1 MSQPYLFVSYATA
14 DYESA
19 STIAGTIEK
28 SGTKIWIDRRGLS
41 GGELWASQI
50 TAAIRESAG
59 LVLLC
64 SSASMASRNVRQ
76 EVQLAWDHD
85 IPIIPVLLEPVA
97 FPDEFAYFIQGR
109 QWLTIDDIVNHNWGG
124 SLADPERS
132 DLTALAPIRSVIGS
146 REIEIPAPPDP
157 PIGREREL
165 QQIAAMLK
173 GDNIQLVTLTGPGGV
188 GKTRV
193 AIELA
198 RSLAESFKHGVVFVD
213 LSSTSDPGLVGSNI
227 AQSMGVAQA
236 ASQGIDEIL
245 SQVMRS
251 REQLLLLDNFEQVIG
266 AAPLIAEL
274 IRVAPGV
281 KILITSREPLRV
293 RGEVSYPIEPLA
305 LPDLSEEGLSVTG
318 SPAVALF
325 RRAALAANPL
335 MQETEETDRAI
346 AEICRRLDGLPL
358 AIELAAARVRY
369 FPPEVLLNHL
379 DKRLPV
385 LVSGPRDLP
394 MRQQTLR
401 DTIAWSYDLLT
412 SSEQRLFRL
421 SGVFADSWTF
431 EALQRLATEDSDL
444 STNLLNDLTSLID
457 KNLVRETHGGNGLPR
472 FSLLETIQEFAL
484 EMLESKGE
492 SEAARTGH
500 AAMMTERARSR
511 LGIEYDSLIGLA
523 DLDLPQGEIEEIR
536 QAFGWLSVRGDGQSM
551 ATIAAGYHDYL
562 YAQGMFEENA
572 RMARA
577 VLEQHERSPLNLQAQ
592 IVALI
597 ASASCHWVLGD
608 HEVAEKHGREALAL
622 AEESDDDSGL
632 LFAVLIT
639 LAIDLRDQHKFAEA
653 QDLAER
659 ALMIPERPGER
670 KATSAQV
677 HLGKLVMM
685 MGDLERA
692 EELLS
697 EAAMRTQRFGNVEV
711 ALMASTRL
719 AHTRTQVGDLV
730 GASSAYRQLVRSV
743 AKSKQGFASVFFGHA
758 ASLAATAGFRN
769 EAIRLYG
776 YYRANSEDLGWRVPL
791 SDWFEGHMVELREAT
806 DPEMY
811 ESHYEAGARM
821 TTHMAIEV
829 ISSVLDEIDRG
840 AAVRVG

>member
-1 MSQPYLFVSYATA
+1 MSIGAIAHTPCVTLSNTVVSLLLQAYLRRQGWSRMSQPYLFVSYATA

-19 STIAGTIEK
+19 ATVADGIENG
-28 SGTKIWIDRRGLS
+28 GTKIWIDRQGLS
-41 GGELWASQI
+41 GGVLWAAKI

-64 SSASMASRNVRQ
+64 SNASMASRNVRQ

-85 IPIIPVLLEPVA
+85 IPIIPLLLEPVV
-97 FPDEFAYFIQGR
+97 FPDEFAYFLQGR

-124 SLADPERS
+124 GLADLERPE
-132 DLTALAPIRSVIGS
+132 LTARAPIRSVMS
-146 REIEIPAPPDP
+146 PREVEIPTPPEP

-165 QQIAAMLK
+165 QQIAAMLQ
-173 GDNIQLVTLTGPGGV
+173 GENIQLVTLTGPGGV

-198 RSLAESFKHGVVFVD
+198 RSLAATFPHGVVFVD
-213 LSSTSDPGLVGSNI
+213 LSSTSDPSLVGSNI
-227 AQSMGVAQA
+227 AQAMGVAQA
-236 ASQGIDEIL
+236 SSQGIDEIL

-266 AAPLIAEL
+266 AAPLIGQL
-274 IRVAPGV
+274 VRVAPGV

-293 RGEVSYPIEPLA
+293 RGEVTYPIEPLA
-305 LPDLSEEGLSVTG
+305 LPDASAEGLSVT
-318 SPAVALF
+318 SAPAVALF

-335 MQETEETDRAI
+335 MQEKEETDRAI

-358 AIELAAARVRY
+358 AIELAAARVRH
-369 FPPEVLLNHL
+369 FSPEILLDHL
-379 DKRLPV
+379 DKRLPI

-401 DTIAWSYDLLT
+401 DTIAWSYDMLT
-412 SSEQRLFRL
+412 PSEQRLFRL
-421 SGVFADSWTF
+421 SGVFADGWTF
-431 EALQRLATEDSDL
+431 EALQRLASAESDL

-457 KNLVRETHGGNGLPR
+457 KNLVREKRGGNGIPR

-484 EMLESKGE
+484 EMLESNGE

-500 AAMMTERARSR
+500 AEMMTERARNR

-523 DLDLPQGEIEEIR
+523 DLDIPQGEIEEIR

-551 ATIAAGYHDYL
+551 ATITAGYHDYL
-562 YAQGMFEENA
+562 YVQGMFEENA

-577 VLEQHERSPLNLQAQ
+577 VLEQHERSPFGTQTQ

-597 ASASCHWVLGD
+597 ASASSHWVLGD
-608 HEVAEKHGREALAL
+608 HEVAEEHGREALAL
-622 AEESDDDSGL
+622 AEVSNDDPGL
-632 LFAVLIT
+632 LFAALIT
-639 LAIDLRDQHKFAEA
+639 LAIDLRDQHRFAEA
-653 QDLAER
+653 KDLAER
-659 ALMIPERPGER
+659 ALLISEQPGER
-670 KATSAQV
+670 KSTSAQV

-685 MGDLERA
+685 LGDLERA

-697 EAAMRTQRFGNVEV
+697 EAASRTQRYGNVEV

-719 AHTRTQVGDLV
+719 AHTRTQKGDLV
-730 GASSAYRQLVRSV
+730 GASSAYRQLVGSLT
-743 AKSKQGFASVFFGHA
+743 KSKQGFASVFFGHA
-758 ASLAATAGFRN
+758 ASLAATAGFRT
-769 EAIRLYG
+769 EAIQLYG

-791 SDWFEGHMVELREAT
+791 SDWFEGHMVELREA
-806 DPEMY
+806 D
-811 ESHYEAGARM
+811 
-821 TTHMAIEV
+821 
-829 ISSVLDEIDRG
+829 
-840 AAVRVG
+840 